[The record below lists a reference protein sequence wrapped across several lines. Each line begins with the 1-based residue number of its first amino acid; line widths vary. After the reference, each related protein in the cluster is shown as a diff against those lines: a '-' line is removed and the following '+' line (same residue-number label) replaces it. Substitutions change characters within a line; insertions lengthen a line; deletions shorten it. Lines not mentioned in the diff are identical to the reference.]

1 MMNKQLKNKCFMK
14 GILFLFIFMAGLFLF
29 PASAQTSCDKL
40 FSSGVQC
47 QQTMT
52 IASQNK
58 AITYFEKAKV
68 CYDSKAKKD
77 LCDQQIK
84 ACRNIISQLSKKK
97 KTTPSVNTEENKN
110 PEEKLKPVAKPK
122 VEKRVIN
129 LSIDCNYLKFKSKGG
144 ELKKAKIMCNYNDWK
159 IADKP
164 DWISC
169 SRNDNDEII
178 VEATKN
184 PTKEERS
191 GLIKIACDDKE
202 VTLTVIQEKSKK
214 LGIF

>member
-1 MMNKQLKNKCFMK
+1 MNKQLKNKCFIK
-14 GILFLFIFMAGLFLF
+14 GILFLFIFMVGLFLF

-40 FSSGVQC
+40 FSSGVKC

-52 IASQNK
+52 VASQNK

-84 ACRNIISQLSKKK
+84 ACHNIISQLSKKK
-97 KTTPSVNTEENKN
+97 KAPASETKRIVSDTVET
-110 PEEKLKPVAKPK
+110 LKPIVKPK
-122 VEKRVIN
+122 VEKRDVSLI
-129 LSIDCNYLKFKSKGG
+129 IECNYLKFKSKGG
-144 ELKKAKIMCNYNDWK
+144 ELKKAKVVCNYNDWK
-159 IADKP
+159 IIDKP

-169 SRNDNDEII
+169 TRNDNNEII

-202 VTLTVIQEKSKK
+202 ATLTVIQEKSKK